1 LEIPAL
7 SRRNLAYATAAVAA
21 VVAIA
26 TVALFDRGGGPGAPG
41 RPAAPLPRQVL
52 VPPRATLASLRGR
65 PAAVVF
71 WASWCE
77 PCRQEAPG
85 FARLARRLHGR
96 ASLVGVD
103 WEDERGAALAF
114 VRRYRWRFP
123 VLRANAVPGARYDVI
138 GLPTTLILTRRG
150 RIARV
155 LRGPQSAAE
164 LARAL
169 GLSAPAAS

>member
-1 LEIPAL
+1 L
-7 SRRNLAYATAAVAA
+7 SRRNLAYSIAAVAVGA
-21 VVAIA
+21 AIA
-26 TVALFDRGGGPGAPG
+26 TIALFDRGGGAPAPG
-41 RPAAPLPRQVL
+41 RLAPELPREVL

-85 FARLARRLHGR
+85 FARLSHRLRGR

-114 VRRYRWRFP
+114 VRRYGWRFP
-123 VLRANAVPGARYDVI
+123 VLRASGLSGGRYDLV
-138 GLPTTLILTRRG
+138 GLPTTLILDRSG
-150 RIARV
+150 RIATV
-155 LRGPQSAAE
+155 LRGPQSAAG

-169 GLSAPAAS
+169 RLPPGGAS

>member
-1 LEIPAL
+1 L
-7 SRRNLAYATAAVAA
+7 SHRNLAYAIAAVATIGA
-21 VVAIA
+21 LA
-26 TVALFDRGGGPGAPG
+26 TVALLDRGGSEVAPG
-41 RPAAPLPRQVL
+41 TPLPELPHEVL

-85 FARLARRLHGR
+85 FARLARRLQGR

-103 WEDERGAALAF
+103 WEDERDAAIAF

-123 VLRANAVPGARYDVI
+123 VLRANAAPGARYDVV
-138 GLPTTLILTRRG
+138 GLPTTLIVDRHG
-150 RIARV
+150 HIASV
-155 LRGPQSAAE
+155 LRGPQSGAD

-169 GLSAPAAS
+169 GLSAAGA